1 MTSSAIDETPVRVED
16 VRVTRK
22 ALRLFCGTAE
32 HSQCHWIGIRDLPT
46 VRHVKVNA
54 GASLVAALVSIG
66 RISTR
71 KSVSSGLLAGLASG
85 ESEALMSRADQFIH
99 AS

>member
-1 MTSSAIDETPVRVED
+1 MTSSAIDETPVPVED
-16 VRVTRK
+16 QR
-22 ALRLFCGTAE
+22 
-32 HSQCHWIGIRDLPT
+32 HWIGIRALPA
-46 VRHVKVNA
+46 VRHVSVNT
-54 GASLVAALVSIG
+54 GVSLVAALVSIG

-71 KSVSSGLLAGLASG
+71 KSVSSGLLAGLPSG